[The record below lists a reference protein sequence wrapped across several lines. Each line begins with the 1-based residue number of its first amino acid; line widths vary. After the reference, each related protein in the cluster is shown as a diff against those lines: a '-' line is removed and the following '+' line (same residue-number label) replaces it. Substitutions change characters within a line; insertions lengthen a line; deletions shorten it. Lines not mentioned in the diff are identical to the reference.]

1 MNSQQRQ
8 YLKGLAHPLKP
19 VVFVGKAGLST
30 ELAEAANLALEDH
43 ELIKLKFNDHKDR
56 KNVLADAICRQT
68 ASQLVGLIGHVAI
81 LYRPARNPDKR
92 KIQLP

>member
-19 VVFVGKAGLST
+19 VVFVGKAGLSA

-43 ELIKLKFNDHKDR
+43 ELIKLKFNDHKDQ
-56 KNVLADAICRQT
+56 KDALADAICRQT